1 MAAAPNNP
9 PNSGTPATP
18 QALWRV
24 PQWFNHLSPQVL
36 ETLRLFHV
44 ELLHF
49 NAKVNLIGRGT
60 ERDADEA
67 HFADSIAGAE
77 IVFKKSAAKTIYD
90 IGSGNG
96 LPGIAMAIMD
106 PSRQIKLVEKD
117 ARKSE
122 FMKQIIFRLKLA
134 NAEVLNVQLEQLPQG
149 AIDCAVSRGFAS
161 ISKALL
167 LGNKAFHKD
176 SQYFHLKTTTWST
189 EIAEIPS
196 QLCAIWAPEL
206 AGEYT
211 LPASQARRAVVM
223 TKKIG

>member
-1 MAAAPNNP
+1 MGEPTDNQNGQP
-9 PNSGTPATP
+9 V

-24 PQWFNHLSPQVL
+24 PQWFPHLSSEVL

-67 HFADSIAGAE
+67 HLADSIMGSELVLKHCQAE
-77 IVFKKSAAKTIYD
+77 TIYD

-96 LPGIAMAIMD
+96 LPGIAIAIMD
-106 PSRQIKLVEKD
+106 PKRKIKLVERD

-122 FMKQIIFRLKLA
+122 FLKQIVFRLKLS
-134 NAEVLNVQLEQLPQG
+134 NVEILNVSLEEIAHG
-149 AIDCAVSRGFAS
+149 AIDAAVSRGFAS

-167 LGNKAFHKD
+167 LGNKSFHID
-176 SQYFHLKTTTWST
+176 STYYHFKTTTWST
-189 EIAEIPS
+189 EIAEIPA
-196 QLCAIWAPEL
+196 QLCAFWTPEL
-206 AGEYT
+206 VGEYS
-211 LPASQARRAVVM
+211 LPQTQARRAVVL
-223 TKKIG
+223 TKKIA

>member
-1 MAAAPNNP
+1 M
-9 PNSGTPATP
+9 GEPAEKKDGASTQAL

-24 PQWFNHLSPQVL
+24 PQWFPKLSPQIL
-36 ETLRLFHV
+36 ETMRLFHV

-67 HFADSIAGAE
+67 HMADSIMGSELLLKHCKAQ
-77 IVFKKSAAKTIYD
+77 IIYD

-96 LPGIAMAIMD
+96 LPGIALAIMD
-106 PSRQIKLVEKD
+106 PARKLKLVEKD

-122 FMKQIIFRLKLA
+122 FLKQIIFRLKLS
-134 NAEVLNVQLEQLPQG
+134 NAEVLNVRLEEIAQG
-149 AIDCAVSRGFAS
+149 TIDAAVSRGFAT

-167 LGNKAFHKD
+167 IGNKAFHKD
-176 SQYFHLKTTTWST
+176 SMYYHFKTTTWST

-196 QLCAIWAPEL
+196 QLCAIWSPEL
-206 AGEYT
+206 VGEYS
-211 LPASQARRAVVM
+211 LPHAQARRAVVV
-223 TKKIG
+223 TKKIV